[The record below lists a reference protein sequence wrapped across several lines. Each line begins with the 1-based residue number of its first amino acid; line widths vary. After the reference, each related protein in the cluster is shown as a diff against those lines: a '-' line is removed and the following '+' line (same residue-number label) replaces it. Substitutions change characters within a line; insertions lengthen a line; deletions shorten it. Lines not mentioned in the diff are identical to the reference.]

1 MLMRKS
7 CREFCRKSCRLFV
20 GIALVAALAA
30 PASAQQTGGTKVG
43 VLTCQTSASIGF
55 IVGSHQ
61 KIRCSYAPDSGAP
74 PENYIGAINRV
85 GLDLGVTGGG
95 VMAWGVIAPT
105 NGFRHGA
112 LAGNYGGASGSAS
125 LGVGVGANALIGG
138 SHRSFAL
145 QPLSVSGSIGINLA
159 LGVAG
164 LTLRSVP

>member
-1 MLMRKS
+1 MRKYYS
-7 CREFCRKSCRLFV
+7 LLAGLAFAV
-20 GIALVAALAA
+20 ALAA
-30 PASAQQTGGTKVG
+30 TASAQQAGGTKVG

-61 KIRCSYAPDSGAP
+61 RIKCTFAPDSGAP
-74 PENYIGAINRV
+74 PENYTGSINRV

-105 NGFRHGA
+105 NGWRRGA
-112 LAGNYGGASGSAS
+112 LAGNYGGASGSVSA
-125 LGVGVGANALIGG
+125 GVGVGANALVGG

-145 QPLSVSGSIGINLA
+145 QPLSVSGQVGVNLA

-164 LTLRSVP
+164 LTLRSAP